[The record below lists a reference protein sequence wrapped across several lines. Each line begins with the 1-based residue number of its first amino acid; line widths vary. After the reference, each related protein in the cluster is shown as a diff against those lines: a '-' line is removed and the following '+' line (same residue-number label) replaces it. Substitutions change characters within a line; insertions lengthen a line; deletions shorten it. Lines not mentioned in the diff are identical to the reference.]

1 MIDPRPLDWA
11 SRNWSLGEST
21 MIYITQGRYTQSA
34 MKGMIANPEDRSE
47 QARALFERAGLRML
61 SYYVTFGEY
70 DFLIVNEGDM
80 DLQSYMAA
88 AVTAAASG
96 GVSDLKTTMGMPAA
110 DMKGACEKAAAT
122 AAQYRAVGQ
131 G

>member
-1 MIDPRPLDWA
+1 
-11 SRNWSLGEST
+11 
-21 MIYITQGRYTQSA
+21 MIYITQGRYTQAA

-61 SYYVTFGEY
+61 SYYVTLGEY

-80 DLQSYMAA
+80 DLPTYMAA

-96 GVSDLKTTMGMPAA
+96 GVSDLKTTVGMPAA
-110 DMKGACEKAAAT
+110 DMKGACEKAAAN